1 MTSWS
6 LHFGANRGISK
17 VRQLLGGELK
27 LIASGS
33 APLNPKVFNFL
44 RIVFSCAVIEG
55 YGATETC
62 ATCLRLAPADSTG
75 AGRVGFPP
83 ACNEA
88 KLIDVKT
95 MGYSVEDKPFPRGEL
110 LIRGDNTFTR
120 YHKSESS
127 ALVPAWER
135 LKPFRCLADPE
146 STKEAKDDEGWIHTG
161 DVAAIDERGRF
172 QIIDRVKVSIQ
183 NTTRANSIV
192 NSGLR
197 RTS

>member
-1 MTSWS
+1 MTLCSI
-6 LHFGANRGISK
+6 HFGTNVVSK

-44 RIVFSCAVIEG
+44 RIVFSCTVIEG

-62 ATCLRLAPADSTG
+62 ATCLRLAPADPTG
-75 AGRVGFPP
+75 AGRVGFPS

-88 KLIDVKT
+88 KLIDVPS
-95 MGYSVEDKPFPRGEL
+95 MGYSAEDKPFPRGEL

-127 ALVPAWER
+127 VLVLASGR
-135 LKPFRCLADPE
+135 LRPFHYR
-146 STKEAKDDEGWIHTG
+146 
-161 DVAAIDERGRF
+161 
-172 QIIDRVKVSIQ
+172 
-183 NTTRANSIV
+183 
-192 NSGLR
+192 
-197 RTS
+197 